1 MIDLL
6 VTTLQLLLKGKLFR
20 DPAQVFMRLALCNI
34 ATAAIFIIATTVHAA
49 TWLLLLLI
57 AALGMLVPYSLR
69 NVKYR

>member
-6 VTTLQLLLKGKLFR
+6 LTTLQLLLKGKLFR
-20 DPAQVFMRLALCNI
+20 DPAQVFMRLALCNV
-34 ATAAIFIIATTVHAA
+34 AAAAAVIVATTMHSG
-49 TWLLLLLI
+49 TWLLLLLV

>member
-6 VTTLQLLLKGKLFR
+6 LTTLQLMLKGKLFR
-20 DPAQVFMRLALCNI
+20 DPAQVYMRLALCNVAAAAAVI
-34 ATAAIFIIATTVHAA
+34 VATVYAAP
-49 TWLLLLLI
+49 WPLLLAL